1 MLISVPNQYQSTM
14 ALSSGVALAQGAK
27 PMVTLQMPA
36 LPDPARVTLAP
47 ATTGVLL
54 LDYVDLSASPSPN
67 A

>member
-1 MLISVPNQYQSTM
+1 MVPIRSVLLTSLI
-14 ALSSGVALAQGAK
+14 LSLCSGAALAQGAK

-54 LDYVDLSASPSPN
+54 DGRRPRR
-67 A
+67 